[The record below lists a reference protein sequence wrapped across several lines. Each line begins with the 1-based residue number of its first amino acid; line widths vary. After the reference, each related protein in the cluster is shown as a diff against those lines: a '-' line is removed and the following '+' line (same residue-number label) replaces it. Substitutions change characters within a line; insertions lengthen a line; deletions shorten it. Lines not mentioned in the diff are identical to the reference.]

1 MEFNLN
7 DYVNLWYVISTTLL
21 TYLLLLLAFNTS
33 KRWAKVL
40 ISVVSG
46 GALGFVFWHFKLC
59 EIQVLITSFFVSI
72 TFYEWII
79 KAILEK
85 FNITTYNN
93 IGIKI

>member
-85 FNITTYNN
+85 FNLKTDNN